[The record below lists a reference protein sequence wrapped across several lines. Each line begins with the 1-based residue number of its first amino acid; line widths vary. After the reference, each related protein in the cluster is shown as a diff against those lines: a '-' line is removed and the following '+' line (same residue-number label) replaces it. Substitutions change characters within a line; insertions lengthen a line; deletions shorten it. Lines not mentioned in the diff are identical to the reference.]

1 MINYCYRISDLR
13 YQDEIHGP
21 LILQADKAIELIY
34 TKYMK
39 AFIDYEGLQRTET
52 YMFPIEGFRE
62 ILLNAI
68 NHKDYSTGIPIQISI
83 YEDKI
88 YVWNDGKWPE
98 NLP

>member
-1 MINYCYRISDLR
+1 M
-13 YQDEIHGP
+13 
-21 LILQADKAIELIY
+21 
-34 TKYMK
+34 
-39 AFIDYEGLQRTET
+39 
-52 YMFPIEGFRE
+52 EGFRE